1 MSTTVRSLTLP
12 TLATVATLFAV
23 TACGGAGTASDA
35 PPAVD
40 VAEEANVLM
49 ELDREWARRF
59 AAGDLDWIV
68 ALHSEDAVL
77 MAPGA
82 EPGYGHEAIRAS
94 WEEMAAVMAGTT
106 WEPTMA
112 KVAASGDLGYVYG
125 TATGVFPD
133 GSRVP
138 MKFMEVWTKE
148 SGEWKVALDMFNAN
162 VQ

>member
-1 MSTTVRSLTLP
+1 MSRALP
-12 TLATVATLFAV
+12 RLAIPVFATVALTFASY
-23 TACGGAGTASDA
+23 ACGGGSGTEA

-40 VAEEANVLM
+40 VAAEADILM
-49 ELDREWARRF
+49 ELDREWGRRF
-59 AAGDLDWIV
+59 AAEDLDWIV
-68 ALHSEDAVL
+68 ALHSDDAVL
-77 MAPGA
+77 MAPGT
-82 EPGYGHEAIRAS
+82 ESGYGHEAIRAG
-94 WEEMAAVMAGTT
+94 WEGMMSGMAGTT
-106 WEPTMA
+106 WEPTFA
-112 KVAASGDLGYVYG
+112 RVAASGDLGYVYG